1 MGSIL
6 TAPSFVDTFNLNS
19 SMEGLVTA
27 IFMIGCFIGSM
38 TTAFSGS
45 RFGRRTLA
53 HVGTFVICAGS
64 VLQSSSYN
72 VAQLIV
78 GRIVAGIGLGLI
90 ASNVA
95 IWQSETAPPR
105 ARGMLIACS
114 LSLLIV
120 GQLIAYWLEYGVS
133 DYPTDFSWRFPMAF
147 QAAIALLMSAL
158 MFFMPECK
166 FASSTLFNDIGL
178 VCGNHLVNIVHFQ
191 LLDISCSKT
200 EQKRPPWFF
209 KLYDHTK
216 PPLRLHKKSQTLNK
230 QFFWRPMLRRGGVI
244 Y

>member
-1 MGSIL
+1 MYLTANCFLGYDDGVMGSIL

-95 IWQSETAPPR
+95 IWQSETAPPQ
-105 ARGMLIACS
+105 ARGMLVACS

-133 DYPTDFSWRFPMAF
+133 DYPGDFSWRFPMAF
-147 QAAIALLMSAL
+147 QAAIALLMSVL
-158 MFFMPECK
+158 MFFMPECM
-166 FASSTLFNDIGL
+166 
-178 VCGNHLVNIVHFQ
+178 C
-191 LLDISCSKT
+191 
-200 EQKRPPWFF
+200 
-209 KLYDHTK
+209 
-216 PPLRLHKKSQTLNK
+216 
-230 QFFWRPMLRRGGVI
+230 
-244 Y
+244 